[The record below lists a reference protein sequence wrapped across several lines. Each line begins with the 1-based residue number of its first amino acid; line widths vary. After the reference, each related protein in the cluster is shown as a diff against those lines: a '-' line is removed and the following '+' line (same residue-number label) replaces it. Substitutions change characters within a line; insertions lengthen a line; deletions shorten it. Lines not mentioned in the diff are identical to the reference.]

1 MENKRYE
8 VRVKFTRKQA
18 IKGSTGAVLRKVR
31 SSLVT
36 RVRKGIQADG
46 EQLA

>member
-1 MENKRYE
+1 MENCSS
-8 VRVKFTRKQA
+8 V
-18 IKGSTGAVLRKVR
+18 VLLKVT

-46 EQLA
+46 GHYEQLA